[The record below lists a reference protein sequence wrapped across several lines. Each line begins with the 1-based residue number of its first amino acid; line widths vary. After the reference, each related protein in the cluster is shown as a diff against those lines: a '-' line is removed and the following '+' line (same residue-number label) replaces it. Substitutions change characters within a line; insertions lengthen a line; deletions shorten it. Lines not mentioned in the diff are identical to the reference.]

1 MCKSSQTGSGKTYSM
16 GTSTTAAADFSSEH
30 VGIVPRFADN
40 VFNWIK
46 CQQNQP
52 DNSRTQY
59 SVKVSFLELY
69 NEDII
74 DLLSV
79 NNKNASITIRENANG
94 NIAWSGVQEETIQG
108 AADLLR

>member
-1 MCKSSQTGSGKTYSM
+1 M
-16 GTSTTAAADFSSEH
+16 GTSTTTSADFSSEH

-40 VFNWIK
+40 LFKWIK
-46 CQQNQP
+46 CQQNQQQHG
-52 DNSRTQY
+52 NTQY

-74 DLLSV
+74 DLLNA
-79 NNKNASITIRENANG
+79 NNRNASITIRENTNG
-94 NIAWSGVQEETIQG
+94 NIAWSGVQEESIQG